1 MRLPVRLL
9 PEARAEFDDGA
20 DWYEAR
26 RAGLGTE
33 FVAEVRAAIK
43 RTSANP
49 LMHATVYKDIR
60 KAVVRRF
67 PYVILYRADPTEILV
82 VAVFHTSRDPHDW
95 MVRV

>member
-1 MRLPVRLL
+1 MRLPARLL

-20 DWYEAR
+20 DWYEDR

-33 FVAEVRAAIK
+33 FLAEVRAVI
-43 RTSANP
+43 RRISANP
-49 LMHATVYKDIR
+49 RMHTIVYKDVR

-67 PYVILYRADPTEILV
+67 PYVVLYRVEPTEILV
-82 VAVFHTSRDPHDW
+82 VAVFHTSRDPQDW